1 MKLRKTILDHHSFM
15 QDITRL
21 KNSDV
26 YQNMTHI
33 SIQNHYY
40 GKDINSTFLFQ
51 NTSRGVIIT

>member
-1 MKLRKTILDHHSFM
+1 MKLRKTILDHHPFM

-33 SIQNHYY
+33 YIYILGLEIYIYEYQY
-40 GKDINSTFLFQ
+40 
-51 NTSRGVIIT
+51 GVITII